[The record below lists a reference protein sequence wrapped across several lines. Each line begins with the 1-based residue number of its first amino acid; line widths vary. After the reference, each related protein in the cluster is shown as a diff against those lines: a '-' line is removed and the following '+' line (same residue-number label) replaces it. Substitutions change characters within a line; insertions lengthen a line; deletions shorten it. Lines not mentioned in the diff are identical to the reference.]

1 LAAAKRIKR
10 AQRSSHVSRFGI
22 FGAQNPCLLCQ
33 FPFLARSI
41 SKGPLHMAQY
51 RSALLQ
57 LRIPGIPVGSRQ
69 GLSPAPFPLIGVLA
83 VPLLC
88 PDDSLES
95 GPGET
100 VHADLV
106 DDALQGSRQ
115 VLPHRCYPIYLIC
128 TAFTPPT
135 PLLSGANNCVSMSAR
150 AKPRMWLTMIRQEI
164 LPVSTC
170 GRDADFM

>member
-1 LAAAKRIKR
+1 
-10 AQRSSHVSRFGI
+10 
-22 FGAQNPCLLCQ
+22 
-33 FPFLARSI
+33 
-41 SKGPLHMAQY
+41 MAQY

-135 PLLSGANNCVSMSAR
+135 LLLSGANNCVSMRSGEAEDVAHYDPPGDFAGIDLWKGCR
-150 AKPRMWLTMIRQEI
+150 FHVGRGGGTTVDTHWLHLRQ
-164 LPVSTC
+164 PT
-170 GRDADFM
+170 RHAH